1 MAHPIFANGQY
12 PRQRPLFKERIK
24 VSEMLQGPKRLEGE
38 SQEDYIIRR
47 SAEKTLLKDYLA
59 GVMIENNEGSY

>member
-1 MAHPIFANGQY
+1 
-12 PRQRPLFKERIK
+12 
-24 VSEMLQGPKRLEGE
+24 MLQGPKRLEGE
-38 SQEDYIIRR
+38 SQEDYKIRR